1 MLAGVGLDTS
11 GAPDA
16 SLRCPEDWS
25 ARGAELL
32 GHEGPWLGLNPGAF
46 FGTAKRWIP
55 ERYAAVG
62 DLVSRRTGTRV
73 AILGG
78 PAERPL
84 GEAIAAGMRA
94 PVRVLCGETTL
105 PDLVGVLSRLR
116 LLVTN
121 DSGPMHVAAALE
133 GGGARFDAI
142 YVCPHHP
149 SVGEPPYRK
158 DCDCRKPR
166 PGMLRR
172 AEAELGADLA
182 RSWVVGDRHGDLQL
196 AWNAGARAA
205 LVQTGYGRGEVEYEA
220 PRWRRPP
227 DLVAAHLL
235 EAVERIL
242 AGA

>member
-1 MLAGVGLDTS
+1 MMRPAIFMDRDGTVSHEVGYVNHPSRFRLYPWAVDAVRLVNRAGWLAV
-11 GAPDA
+11 
-16 SLRCPEDWS
+16 
-25 ARGAELL
+25 
-32 GHEGPWLGLNPGAF
+32 
-46 FGTAKRWIP
+46 
-55 ERYAAVG
+55 
-62 DLVSRRTGTRV
+62 
-73 AILGG
+73 
-78 PAERPL
+78 
-84 GEAIAAGMRA
+84 
-94 PVRVLCGETTL
+94 
-105 PDLVGVLSRLR
+105 
-116 LLVTN
+116 LVTN
-121 DSGPMHVAAALE
+121 QAGVARGYFPESMIDEVHGRLRATLE

-172 AEAELGADLA
+172 AEAELGADLL
-182 RSWVVGDRHGDLQL
+182 RSWVIGDRHGDLQL

-242 AGA
+242 AGESA